1 MARKEVLEQEN
12 DLIRII
18 IYFGKYNSYLYS
30 LCGGLFC
37 VTIIIARLLD
47 IAAHKTMRRVVLIA
61 LLSWPLYLLLVYL
74 YLLKSK
80 TIILLF

>member
-47 IAAHKTMRRVVLIA
+47 IAAHKTMRRVVFN
-61 LLSWPLYLLLVYL
+61 SRPLYLLLVYL